1 MPPCF
6 LHTGDTAAEIC
17 PASRALSGRINTDGS
32 IRVTHNTQQF
42 VLGMQRS
49 TADTQ
54 PLGLFRPPHLGLLG
68 RRLVFGRRIRRR
80 TIGLLCF
87 PCLRLTLDV
96 DLPSRELRGKTGILP
111 LLADG
116 K

>member
-1 MPPCF
+1 MASCL
-6 LHTGDTAAEIC
+6 LHTGDTAAEIG

-32 IRVTHNTQQF
+32 IRVTQQF
-42 VLGMQRS
+42 VLEMQRS

>member
-1 MPPCF
+1 MAPCL
-6 LHTGDTAAEIC
+6 LHTGDAAAEVR
-17 PASRALSGRINTDGS
+17 PASRTLSGRGNADGS
-32 IRVTHNTQQF
+32 IHATHNTQQF
-42 VLGMQRS
+42 ALWMQRS
-49 TADTQ
+49 AADTQ

>member
-1 MPPCF
+1 MPPCL
-6 LHTGDTAAEIC
+6 LHTGDTAAEIG

-54 PLGLFRPPHLGLLG
+54 PLGLFRPPHLGLLS

-80 TIGLLCF
+80 TIGL

>member
-1 MPPCF
+1 MPSCL
-6 LHTGDTAAEIC
+6 LHTGDRAAEIR
-17 PASRALSGRINTDGS
+17 PASRTLSGRINTDGS
-32 IRVTHNTQQF
+32 IRMTRNTQQF

-68 RRLVFGRRIRRR
+68 RRLVVGRRIRRC

-96 DLPSRELRGKTGILP
+96 DLPSREFCGKASILP

>member
-1 MPPCF
+1 MPPCL
-6 LHTGDTAAEIC
+6 LHTGDTAAEIG
-17 PASRALSGRINTDGS
+17 PASRALSSRVNTDGA
-32 IRVTHNTQQF
+32 IRMTHNMQQF

-49 TADTQ
+49 AADTQ

-68 RRLVFGRRIRRR
+68 RRLVVGLRIRRC

-96 DLPSRELRGKTGILP
+96 DLPSRELCGKTGILP

>member
-1 MPPCF
+1 MPTCL
-6 LHTGDTAAEIC
+6 LHTGGAAAEIR
-17 PASRALSGRINTDGS
+17 PASRALSGRVNADGS

-42 VLGMQRS
+42 ALWMQRS
-49 TADTQ
+49 AADTQ
-54 PLGLFRPPHLGLLG
+54 PLGLFRLPHLGLPG
-68 RRLVFGRRIRRR
+68 RRLVFGRRIRSC
-80 TIGLLCF
+80 TVCLLFF